1 VKHPEGLFAAP
12 DVPTGAGV
20 LVLTGSSGLVDAGR
34 VRLFTGLGAA
44 ALSIRWFGGPGQQP
58 DTYEVPL
65 ETFFDAVGVLKAECD
80 RVSVVGTSFG
90 AEAALLAASH
100 DPRIEA
106 VVAVAPTPVVW
117 AGVAPGDDGHGVR
130 QTSHWTLR
138 GAPVP
143 FVSFVQDWEPPG
155 IPPAY
160 RELYL
165 QSIAADPAQADT
177 ATIPVERIAGDV
189 VVIGGEDDQVWPG
202 AQFARMVADR
212 RATHGLLTTVVTHDK
227 AGHRAVFPGEQP
239 VTGGRVMARG
249 GSPEADADLGAL
261 AWPHVTNALRLQG

>member
-1 VKHPEGLFAAP
+1 MKHPEGLFAAP

-20 LVLTGSSGLVDAGR
+20 LVLTGSSGRVDAGR
-34 VRLFTGLGAA
+34 VRLFAGVRC
-44 ALSIRWFGGPGQQP
+44 SGPVDPVVRRARATAGHLRG
-58 DTYEVPL
+58 PL

-212 RATHGLLTTVVTHDK
+212 RATHGLLTTVVTPDK